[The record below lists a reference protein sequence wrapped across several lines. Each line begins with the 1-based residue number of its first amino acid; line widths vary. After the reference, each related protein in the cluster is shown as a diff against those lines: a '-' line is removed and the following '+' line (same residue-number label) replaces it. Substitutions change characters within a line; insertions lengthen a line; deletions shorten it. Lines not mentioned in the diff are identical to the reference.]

1 MKKLCFGLV
10 VAAFAVST
18 LLDTPALANLFGN
31 PSFESAIN
39 YDGPVI
45 PGTWRGFNG
54 GAGSS
59 AAVGTAMPR
68 TGVQE
73 LDLGIDGVDN
83 TFAGAF
89 QDVLSLTPGTPVV
102 FSGYH
107 KKGTD
112 PADVGVEIRIEWRN
126 SISNTEIS
134 RTPNLTTAPGNDYG
148 LFSLPSVVPVGA
160 DSARAVYAIQTFG
173 GEPGPTNT
181 GLVYID
187 DVSFVVP
194 EPATAMLLG
203 MFGLGLA
210 CTYRKR
216 S

>member
-1 MKKLCFGLV
+1 MRMMRSTFL
-10 VAAFAVST
+10 AAFAVA
-18 LLDTPALANLFGN
+18 ALATAQASANLLAN
-31 PSFESAIN
+31 SSFEQPITM
-39 YDGPVI
+39 DGAPFV
-45 PGTWRGFNG
+45 GLWEGFSG
-54 GAGSS
+54 GAGASS
-59 AAVGTAMPR
+59 ANGTAMPR
-68 TGVQE
+68 TGLQE

-83 TFAGAF
+83 SFAGAF
-89 QDVLSLTPGTPVV
+89 QDVPNLIPGSPVIY
-102 FSGYH
+102 SGYH

-112 PADVGVEIRIEWRN
+112 PADVGIEIRIEWRN
-126 SISNTEIS
+126 SISNMEIS

-148 LFSLPSVVPVGA
+148 LFSLPSVVPAGA
-160 DSARAVYAIQTFG
+160 DTARVVYAIQTFG

-181 GLVYID
+181 GLVYVD

-203 MFGLGLA
+203 MIGLGLA